1 MLHVKKID
9 NHIILALYMHSN
21 NKLTYTNKTMNEPT
35 DNIEYRI
42 NIIELEIKKSFDDDI
57 KELIQELVKLKI

>member
-1 MLHVKKID
+1 
-9 NHIILALYMHSN
+9 
-21 NKLTYTNKTMNEPT
+21 MNEPT